1 MTRSHGT
8 RIIGWTIALAAVG
21 ILGGVAVYAGASWLN
36 SSPKNV
42 ELYSLEIEPGMSA
55 GRVAEKLEREGLIR
69 SARFFRVLARFR
81 GFDRQIHAGTHWVD
95 GRKTTSGILAQLLSG
110 GIRIVRITVPEGL
123 VIDDIAELL
132 AKALPF
138 EPEEFVEACQ
148 DSELVATLAYPGAKT
163 MEGYLFPDTYFFDV
177 NAGVRETIGVMS
189 RRFHNVFADSLVLR
203 ADSLRMSVHEI
214 VTLASIIEKEAQVR
228 SEQPIISQVFH
239 KRLKIGYRLGADPTV
254 KYAMGQANRRLSLR
268 DIEVD
273 SPYNTYKHR
282 GLPPGPICSPGRGA
296 LHAALYPADTN
307 YLYFVANWDG
317 THTFT
322 KTLLDHNRAKKVSN
336 QRYWEWRREQRRR
349 EAEQGG

>member
-1 MTRSHGT
+1 MTSS
-8 RIIGWTIALAAVG
+8 RIIKWIISLGAVG
-21 ILGGVAVYAGASWLN
+21 ILGGAAVYAGVSWLN
-36 SSPKNV
+36 ASPNRV
-42 ELYSLEIEPGMSA
+42 ELYSLDVESGMSA
-55 GRVAEKLEREGLIR
+55 SRVAEKLEREGLIR

-95 GRKTTSGILAQLLSG
+95 GRKTTSGILTQLLSG
-110 GIRIVRITVPEGL
+110 GIRIVRITIPEGL
-123 VIDDIAELL
+123 VIGDIAELL
-132 AKALPF
+132 AKKLPF

-148 DSELVATLAYPGAKT
+148 DSVLVATFAYPGAKT
-163 MEGYLFPDTYFFDV
+163 MEGYLFPDTYFLDM
-177 NAGVRETIGVMS
+177 NADVRETIGIMS
-189 RRFHNVFADSLVLR
+189 RRFHNVFADSLVHR
-203 ADSLRMSVHEI
+203 ADSLRMSVHEV

-268 DIEVD
+268 DIEID
-273 SPYNTYKHR
+273 SPYNTYKYR

-322 KTLLDHNRAKKVSN
+322 KTLRDHNRAKTLSN
-336 QRYWEWRREQRRR
+336 QRYWEMRREQRLR
-349 EAEQGG
+349 EAAQGE